1 MWCIPQLMGEAY
13 EALMV
18 QMRELDVI
26 GQISGL
32 LGWDQEVMMPPKAA
46 AMRAEQLAWLSK
58 EGHTRMTAP
67 EVGELISAAESE
79 VNGSEV
85 EQGNIRIIRDS
96 YDKATKKP
104 TEFVEEKARHTSKS
118 IVSWT
123 EAREKNDFSI
133 FRDDLAK
140 MIDMSRQLAGYLGYE
155 DNPYDALLDLYES
168 GLCVAKLDPLFAG
181 LRESS
186 VPLIKAVSELE
197 NKPDCSWVHKHP
209 WPKASQEALS
219 QAISEAIGFD
229 FQAGRRDEST
239 HPFCG
244 GSNPDDVR
252 WTTRYDEK
260 EPYGAIYGTMH
271 ETGHALYEQGRPRDL
286 DFQPVGEANGL
297 GVHESQSRLWENQVG
312 RSLAFCEWSFPMW
325 QEHFPAN
332 FEGVTPEML
341 WQAVNQVEA
350 SLIRVEADEATYNL
364 HIMIRYEI
372 EKKLINGELEVDD
385 LPDAWDDMYEEFL
398 GIRSPTRTE
407 GVLQDIHWSFGAFGY
422 FPTYTLG
429 NLYSAQLLQAA
440 EKDIGSIDEQVRR
453 GDFTPLLDW
462 MRKHVHARGSILEPS
477 DHIEEAT
484 GEQPKPDAFVA
495 YLADKINALYGV

>member
-1 MWCIPQLMGEAY
+1 MGEAY

-197 NKPDCSWVHKHP
+197 NKPDCSWVHK
-209 WPKASQEALS
+209 Q
-219 QAISEAIGFD
+219 
-229 FQAGRRDEST
+229 FQKQSDLTSKQ
-239 HPFCG
+239 
-244 GSNPDDVR
+244 DVEMNQLIHSAVVQTLMMFVGQLV
-252 WTTRYDEK
+252 TTRRNPTGQFM
-260 EPYGAIYGTMH
+260 EPCMRLDTHCMNRVGL
-271 ETGHALYEQGRPRDL
+271 ETLT
-286 DFQPVGEANGL
+286 
-297 GVHESQSRLWENQVG
+297 SNQ
-312 RSLAFCEWSFPMW
+312 
-325 QEHFPAN
+325 
-332 FEGVTPEML
+332 
-341 WQAVNQVEA
+341 
-350 SLIRVEADEATYNL
+350 
-364 HIMIRYEI
+364 
-372 EKKLINGELEVDD
+372 
-385 LPDAWDDMYEEFL
+385 
-398 GIRSPTRTE
+398 
-407 GVLQDIHWSFGAFGY
+407 
-422 FPTYTLG
+422 
-429 NLYSAQLLQAA
+429 
-440 EKDIGSIDEQVRR
+440 
-453 GDFTPLLDW
+453 
-462 MRKHVHARGSILEPS
+462 
-477 DHIEEAT
+477 
-484 GEQPKPDAFVA
+484 
-495 YLADKINALYGV
+495 